1 MENEVKSHPRLVRSP
16 PMVAGSLESNLTT
29 RMAARGEVSW
39 DEARAKLGRMVERE
53 GLRANRE
60 ERRRDKT

>member
-1 MENEVKSHPRLVRSP
+1 
-16 PMVAGSLESNLTT
+16 MVAGSLESKRVT

-39 DEARAKLGRMVERE
+39 DEARPTAGKMVERE
-53 GLRANRE
+53 GLWANRD

>member
-1 MENEVKSHPRLVRSP
+1 MKSHPRLAKSP
-16 PMVAGSLESNLTT
+16 PMVAGSLESNRAT

-39 DEARAKLGRMVERE
+39 DEARPKPVRMVERE
-53 GLRANRE
+53 ELRANRE